1 MQLNRF
7 LGQQSWDSFSPNFVV
22 PELASATSGYVF
34 YFIGIKYR
42 SIMIESSSLKKIGMR
57 AQLTELTEETLF
69 LRILGPSGLAQGHH
83 GPNSYIFLISGV
95 RPILLDR
102 KTITFHFFLW

>member
-22 PELASATSGYVF
+22 PEIVSAAPGYVF

-42 SIMIESSSLKKIGMR
+42 SSMIESPSLKKIHPR
-57 AQLTELTEETLF
+57 HQLTELTEDTLF
-69 LRILGPSGLAQGHH
+69 
-83 GPNSYIFLISGV
+83 
-95 RPILLDR
+95 
-102 KTITFHFFLW
+102 